1 MANVGERT
9 SLLHYGMDGN
19 LRVNASGLCTIKLF
33 TAVMNSV
40 SLSPSSILGITAFS
54 ITTLR
59 VMGLF
64 ATLCKMTLNLTVL
77 PLW

>member
-1 MANVGERT
+1 MANVGEHT

-40 SLSPSSILGITAFS
+40 SMSPSSILGITAFS
-54 ITTLR
+54 

-64 ATLCKMTLNLTVL
+64 ATQGKMTLNLTVL

>member
-40 SLSPSSILGITAFS
+40 SLSMTRHNGIQYNGIQRNGFVCDTMQND
-54 ITTLR
+54 T
-59 VMGLF
+59 
-64 ATLCKMTLNLTVL
+64 
-77 PLW
+77 